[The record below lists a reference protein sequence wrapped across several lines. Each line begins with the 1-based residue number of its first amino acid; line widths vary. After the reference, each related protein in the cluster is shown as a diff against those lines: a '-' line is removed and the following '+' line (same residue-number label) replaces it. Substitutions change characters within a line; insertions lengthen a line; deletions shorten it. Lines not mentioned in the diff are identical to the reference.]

1 MDLSYRD
8 RQGYYTE
15 QDPQQNIR
23 HHHHQPQHQLQPQ
36 QPQLLPH
43 YAQQLSHHQSLLQ
56 PHLSQH
62 QLHHSQPA
70 FVLDQPDQRRAREEC
85 ASRLAG
91 PPGMQQLIP
100 GHGTHNH
107 QPQYSDH
114 THPLLAQLGLT
125 CQSGYPPQTTTNTQ
139 SMVDTTPNNQP
150 FLSPD
155 SPSPPQPQETRDE
168 PMAVEAPMVD
178 QSLAEPPMPEPPPAP
193 PMDTDGVTESRVA
206 PPVAP
211 AMAQPPSADV
221 DNAADASEAASQA
234 QPEAESES
242 QTQTQTQTQEDTS
255 TNAPSTSATE
265 EAPKK
270 PEPTVTVSTR
280 ASKIWKPDLPLGLS
294 LKYMQGG
301 KKIAGVRSEKSLEKG
316 ATFGPYN
323 GKLIAEPVG
332 SLKDSAWE
340 LCLRGKVF
348 VYVDGQNKT
357 FNNWMAFVES
367 ANSEE
372 EQNLEAFQSYGDIYF
387 RTTKV
392 VEPGSELKVFYS
404 DEYANHVGFK
414 KKLGDLVYN
423 KDSKNFPCSSCYR
436 SNASAKRMLRHMRIN
451 HDPDRIGAMRPVIT
465 WEPCASTENAENE
478 DPEVTS
484 TANTVD
490 ERFIC
495 TICGKNFPTSRRL
508 AAHESTHSV
517 SADQTCP
524 MCGETHTSSRS
535 LAKHMRTHKPKP
547 FECQSCGSSFASQ
560 NHLTR
565 HKKLSHTFNHSC
577 RVCGIQFI
585 KKREC
590 NKHEKTHP
598 EWTAFKPLRKKARK
612 TRRRTKKVQ
621 NEDKEEEE
629 VQEEEEEEPEPEEEI
644 EENNPNLPKDMLGKR
659 INYYDKPR
667 PYKCRFCQKRYLSRN
682 KKLAHEAEAHTKECQ
697 FKNKHCSAVF
707 ATEFR
712 YVEHSKR
719 HVQNRPFQC
728 QFCPNSFASENAL
741 KNHMGEHTGL
751 KPVKCEVCGK
761 GFRTRHIMN
770 AHKRRMHKV
779 RQMRFTCSFCNKPFA
794 DKGNL
799 VKHERRHKGI
809 RPYVCLTCGRGFA
822 TNYSL
827 TQHSYTHT
835 KEKKFGCPQC
845 DKRFTLNEHLTNHIY
860 KVHTVSQKEQPQSI
874 HSLTIGQRN
883 PIPPQPNQ
891 HPTLPSSTQHYQ
903 MPQVQ

>member
-1 MDLSYRD
+1 MMDLSYRD
-8 RQGYYTE
+8 RQGYYNE

-70 FVLDQPDQRRAREEC
+70 FVLDQSDQRRAREEC
-85 ASRLAG
+85 SSSRLAG
-91 PPGMQQLIP
+91 PPSMQQLIS

-155 SPSPPQPQETRDE
+155 SPSPPQPQDTRDE
-168 PMAVEAPMVD
+168 PMVSEAPLVE
-178 QSLAEPPMPEPPPAP
+178 QPSAEPPMPEPLPEP
-193 PMDTDGVTESRVA
+193 PMEAEAMAESRSAV
-206 PPVAP
+206 PVAITEV
-211 AMAQPPSADV
+211 PPTDADSA
-221 DNAADASEAASQA
+221 EAATEA
-234 QPEAESES
+234 QPEAEDAPQALVVIPE
-242 QTQTQTQTQEDTS
+242 EDTPS
-255 TNAPSTSATE
+255 DAPSTSTTKAKE
-265 EAPKK
+265 DPKK
-270 PEPTVTVSTR
+270 PEPTGPTTR
-280 ASKIWKPDLPLGLS
+280 SSKIWKPDLPLGLS

-301 KKIAGVRSEKSLEKG
+301 KKIAGVRSEKPLEKG

-414 KKLGDLVYN
+414 KKLCDLVYN
-423 KDSKNFPCSSCYR
+423 KDTKSFPCSSCYR
-436 SNASAKRMLRHMRIN
+436 TNASAKRMLRHMRIN

-465 WEPCASTENAENE
+465 WEPCTSTENAENE
-478 DPEVTS
+478 DPEMAS
-484 TANTVD
+484 SAKTVN

-508 AAHESTHSV
+508 AAHESTHAG
-517 SADQTCP
+517 SANKTCTI
-524 MCGETHTSSRS
+524 CGETHTSSRS
-535 LAKHMRTHKPKP
+535 LSKHMRTHKPKP

-565 HKKLSHTFNHSC
+565 HKKLSHTYNHSC

-612 TRRRTKKVQ
+612 TRRTKKVQ
-621 NEDKEEEE
+621 INEIEEE
-629 VQEEEEEEPEPEEEI
+629 VPAEEEEPEPEEEI
-644 EENNPNLPKDMLGKR
+644 EEPNPNLPKDMLGKR

-667 PYKCRFCQKRYLSRN
+667 PYKCRFCPKRYLSRN
-682 KKLAHEAEAHTKECQ
+682 KKLAHEAEAHTKECE
-697 FKNKHCSAVF
+697 FKCKHCPAVF

-719 HVQNRPFQC
+719 HIQNRPFQC

-779 RQMRFTCSFCNKPFA
+779 RQMRFSCSYCNKPFA

-860 KVHTVSQKEQPQSI
+860 KVHTVHQKEQPPSI
-874 HSLTIGQRN
+874 HSLTIGQQN
-883 PIPPQPNQ
+883 PMPPQPNQHPNQ
-891 HPTLPSSTQHYQ
+891 HPTLPSTTQHYQ
-903 MPQVQ
+903 MPHPQ